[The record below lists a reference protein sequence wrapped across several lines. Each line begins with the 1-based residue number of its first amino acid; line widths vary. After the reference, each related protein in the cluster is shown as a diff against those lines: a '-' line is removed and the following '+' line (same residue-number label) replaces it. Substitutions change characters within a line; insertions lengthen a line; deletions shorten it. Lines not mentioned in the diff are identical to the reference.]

1 MVSAV
6 RTKIK
11 ADENQWLE
19 KSWRGSAEII
29 GEINL
34 LPILL
39 KDRQQFL

>member
-11 ADENQWLE
+11 ANEDQRLD
-19 KSWRGSAEII
+19 KSWRESAEII
-29 GEINL
+29 GEINP